1 MYPAATTGH
10 LMRRAGALLVQFAPG
25 IQMCAKGKNEIKLF
39 WDE

>member
-1 MYPAATTGH
+1 
-10 LMRRAGALLVQFAPG
+10 LLVQFAPG